1 MEPQK
6 YFSNAI
12 WSMTQREREQSAGA
26 QRAGPANLH
35 FASASVDNRH
45 RSQDVM
51 RLNGKIEGARTVAA
65 RQESIALCVE
75 AACHPMRNQASVS
88 GENHDLS
95 FEQLRVEL
103 RADQQHILGPNR
115 RQHTASRDPQPN
127 LASCA
132 QTIRDYL
139 ATDPIE
145 LRLPGSG
152 GLVVGQENFTTRVH
166 CP

>member
-12 WSMTQREREQSAGA
+12 RSMTQREREQSAGA
-26 QRAGPANLH
+26 RRAGPANLH
-35 FASASVDNRH
+35 FASTSVDSRH

-51 RLNGKIEGARTVAA
+51 RLNGKIEGARTVTA
-65 RQESIALCVE
+65 RQESIARCVK
-75 AACHPMRNQASVS
+75 AACHAMRNQASVS

-95 FEQLRVEL
+95 LQQLRVNL
-103 RADQQHILGPNR
+103 RAYQQHILGPNR

-127 LASCA
+127 LAPCA

-152 GLVVGQENFTTRVH
+152 GLVVGQENLTTRVH

>member
-12 WSMTQREREQSAGA
+12 RSMTQREREQSAGA
-26 QRAGPANLH
+26 RRAGPANLH
-35 FASASVDNRH
+35 FASTSVDSRH
-45 RSQDVM
+45 RSQDVT

-65 RQESIALCVE
+65 RQDSIALCVE

-95 FEQLRVEL
+95 LQQLRVL

-127 LASCA
+127 LAPCA

-152 GLVVGQENFTTRVH
+152 GLVVGQENLTTRVH

>member
-12 WSMTQREREQSAGA
+12 RSMTQREREQSAGA
-26 QRAGPANLH
+26 RRAGPANLH
-35 FASASVDNRH
+35 FASTSVDSRH
-45 RSQDVM
+45 RSQDVT

-65 RQESIALCVE
+65 RQDSIALCVE

-95 FEQLRVEL
+95 LQQLRVNL
-103 RADQQHILGPNR
+103 RAYQQHILGPNR

-127 LASCA
+127 LAPGA

-152 GLVVGQENFTTRVH
+152 GLVVGQENLTTRVH